1 MGGVDIFINNS
12 RIYPM
17 WFKKKV
23 EAKPDEKLKLPD
35 GLWVKCESCGEI
47 QYRKALENNLWIC
60 PECRFH
66 FRINCR
72 KYIELLLDDG
82 QLDEQDAK
90 LEPVDIL
97 DFPEYKK
104 KMKSAQQ
111 KTQMKE
117 GTVYG
122 FARIGGTP
130 VVFAAMDFGFMGGSM
145 GSVIGEKI
153 ARAIRAARERE
164 HPLIIVSA
172 SGGARMQE
180 GIFSLM
186 QMAKTSAELALLH
199 QKKILYISILTHPTT
214 AGVMASY
221 ASLGDIIIAE
231 PGALLGFT
239 GPRVIEQTIGEK
251 LPPGFQRSEFKLE
264 HGMVDIVVSRK
275 DLRTTVVKIL
285 NIVSPANPVIS
296 NG

>member
-1 MGGVDIFINNS
+1 
-12 RIYPM
+12 M

-23 EAKPDEKLKLPD
+23 EAKPEDKLKLPD
-35 GLWVKCESCGEI
+35 GLWIKCEACGEI
-47 QYRKALENNLWIC
+47 LYRKELEKNLWIC
-60 PECRFH
+60 LKCNFH

-72 KYIELLLDDG
+72 NYISLLLDEAK
-82 QLDEQDAK
+82 LDEKDPD
-90 LEPVDIL
+90 LEPL
-97 DFPEYKK
+97 DPLEFPDYKK
-104 KMKSAQQ
+104 KMKVAQQ

-117 GTVYG
+117 GIVYG
-122 FARIGGTP
+122 FAKIGGIP
-130 VVFAAMDFGFMGGSM
+130 VVFASMDFGFMGGSM
-145 GSVIGEKI
+145 GSVIGEKV
-153 ARAIRAARERE
+153 ARAIRAAREKE
-164 HPLIIVSA
+164 MPLIILSA

-186 QMAKTSAELALLH
+186 QMAKTSAELALLN
-199 QKKILYISILTHPTT
+199 QKKIPYISILTHPTT

-251 LPPGFQRSEFKLE
+251 LPPGFQRSEFQLE

-275 DLRTTVVKIL
+275 ELRNTLIKIL
-285 NIVSPANPVIS
+285 NIVCK

>member
-1 MGGVDIFINNS
+1 
-12 RIYPM
+12 M

-23 EAKPDEKLKLPD
+23 EAKPEDKLKFPD
-35 GLWVKCESCGEI
+35 GLWVKCESCSEI
-47 QYRKALENNLWIC
+47 QYRKAIEKNLWIC
-60 PECRFH
+60 PECHFH
-66 FRINCR
+66 FRINCH
-72 KYIELLLDDG
+72 KYIELLLDG
-82 QLDEQDAK
+82 ARLDEQDAN
-90 LEPVDIL
+90 LEPVDPL
-97 DFPEYKK
+97 DFPDYKK
-104 KMKSAQQ
+104 KLKIAQQ
-111 KTQMKE
+111 KNEMRE

-122 FARIGGTP
+122 FAKIGGKP
-130 VVFAAMDFGFMGGSM
+130 VIFAAMDFGFMGGSM

-153 ARAIRAARERE
+153 ARAIRAARDKER
-164 HPLIIVSA
+164 PLIIVSA

-180 GIFSLM
+180 GILSLM
-186 QMAKTSAELALLH
+186 QMVKTSAELALLSK
-199 QKKILYISILTHPTT
+199 KKILYISILTHPTT

-251 LPPGFQRSEFKLE
+251 LPAGFQRSEFLLK

-275 DLRTTVVKIL
+275 ELRNTLIKIL
-285 NIVSPANPVIS
+285 NIVCP